1 MTSSV
6 KLSDGSYVKV
16 PDGLPDDVLTN
27 WSARANAALASGSEL
42 PPPPGAPPQSGAPA
56 TIDFNAPVQT
66 TSPFD
71 AAIKYIGNQVPSV
84 SAPSFQSA
92 DNATGG
98 ALSTAASKASAADDY
113 LNNWPSATGKMAA
126 LVTSDLALG
135 IPSAL
140 AGGGN
145 VLSHLATKYAGAA
158 PSPDLP
164 IPSQSVPAALGIT
177 PETTTAGKVTEALL
191 SLASANKL
199 AGAGPLW
206 SLAKAP
212 VQAGLQLAGSTIGQ
226 AVGGEAGGFVGGL
239 IPGSIPLETVAS
251 KAIDLLPQGVRD
263 TIRNANASDIWAA
276 VKRLGAATGNPDLT
290 PTAGMVGGPV
300 IKGLEKTAQ
309 SFPGVN
315 IPVLNARGKV
325 GAGLKQGVDT
335 AAEQLQQPGTP
346 INTSPGG
353 AGAEWRGAAQ
363 DQLTQAWQTAQNNTR
378 QVENDASS
386 RNLTDA
392 NGNPQL
398 VTGATLAGLGARLR
412 GVMGFDNQGRV
423 IPVLSGAGDATVNG
437 VLNDIASKLQDQDPI
452 EGMKLRY
459 NAEQTQD
466 QLNDPATPLAAKPAL
481 QAQLDQINQ
490 LIAANKGVS
499 FDTLR
504 QHKSNMGAL
513 AQGGDWVAG
522 QVADA
527 LRDTLGDHLN
537 SVDPKGLGQRYAN
550 AVQGYNDAMNL
561 KRSFTTARTNA
572 VGTTASPGEYTN
584 TPGDTQLSNAA
595 DNLLR
600 NPQNAQPYLN
610 TPGFRNVLAAV
621 VHGIGQK
628 NNRFDPTEAAKEI
641 GGITPAGQS
650 LLTQQS
656 AGPAGPSSVVPLL
669 NDVRTAGDAYDLK
682 PGPAGLSGA
691 LATTA
696 LAEGAAERGGFWKT
710 LGGGLAAG
718 LGMERPGAVRAIAGL
733 PQAWRQQLNL
743 PAIIQVANMQAQRQ
757 AQNQGQ

>member
-1 MTSSV
+1 MEPAVNVT
-6 KLSDGSYVKV
+6 LSDGTIASI
-16 PDGLPDDVLTN
+16 PDGLDADAIKNNVQRLEV
-27 WSARANAALASGSEL
+27 ANKSSKQ
-42 PPPPGAPPQSGAPA
+42 PPAQTGAPG

-71 AAIKYIGNQVPSV
+71 AAIKYVSDRTPSV

-98 ALSTAASKASAADDY
+98 ALSAAANTASAADNY
-113 LNNWPSATGKMAA
+113 LDNWPSATGKMAA
-126 LVTSDLALG
+126 HVGSNIALG
-135 IPSAL
+135 VPSVF
-140 AGGGN
+140 AGGAN

-164 IPSQSVPAALGIT
+164 IPSQSVPAAAGIT
-177 PETTTAGKVTEALL
+177 PETTTAGKVTEAIL

-199 AGAGPLW
+199 AGAGPIW
-206 SLAKAP
+206 SAAKAP
-212 VQAGLQLAGSTIGQ
+212 VQAGLQWLGSTVGQ

-239 IPGSIPLETVAS
+239 VPGSIPLETVAS
-251 KAIDLLPQGVRD
+251 KGIDLLPQGVRD
-263 TIRNANASDIWAA
+263 TIRNPNASDIWAA
-276 VKRLGAATGNPDLT
+276 VKRLGGATGNPDLT

-300 IKGLEKTAQ
+300 VKGLEKSAM

-325 GAGLKQGVDT
+325 GAGLQQGVD
-335 AAEQLQQPGTP
+335 AAADQLAQPGTP
-346 INTSPGG
+346 VNTSPGG

-363 DQLTQAWQTAQNNTR
+363 DQLTNAWQTAQDNIR

-398 VTGATLAGLGARLR
+398 VTGDVLDGLRMRLN
-412 GVMGFDNQGRV
+412 GVMGFNNQGRT
-423 IPVLSGAGDATVNG
+423 ISTLSSGGDATVNA
-437 VLNDIASKLQDQDPI
+437 VLNDIRSKLQDQDPI
-452 EGMKLRY
+452 EGMRMR
-459 NAEQTQD
+459 ADRGQIQS
-466 QLNDPATPLAAKPAL
+466 QLSDPNTPAAAKPAL
-481 QAQLDQINQ
+481 QQQLDQVNQ
-490 LIAANKGVS
+490 DIAANQGVS

-504 QHKSNMGAL
+504 QYKSQMGNA
-513 AQGGDWVAG
+513 AQQGDWVAG

-527 LRDTLGDHLN
+527 LRDTLSDHLN
-537 SVDPKGLGQRYAN
+537 AVDPNGLGQRYSN

-572 VGTTASPGEYTN
+572 VGPTPSPGEYTAP
-584 TPGDTQLSNAA
+584 PGDTQLSNAA
-595 DNLLR
+595 TNLLR

-610 TPGFRNVLAAV
+610 TPGFRNALAAV
-621 VHGIGQK
+621 VSRLGQK
-628 NNRFDPTEAAKEI
+628 NAEFNPTQAATDISK
-641 GGITPAGQS
+641 ITPAGQS

-656 AGPAGPSSVVPLL
+656 AGPAGPPSTVPLL
-669 NDVRTAGDAYDLK
+669 NDVRTAGNAYDLK

-696 LAEGAAERGGFWKT
+696 MAEGAAEKAGWLRT
-710 LGGGLAAG
+710 LMGGGAAA

-733 PQAWRQQLNL
+733 PQAWRQQANV
-743 PAIIQVANMQAQRQ
+743 PALIQLANMQAQR
-757 AQNQGQ
+757 

>member
-1 MTSSV
+1 MEPAVNVT
-6 KLSDGSYVKV
+6 LSDGTIASI
-16 PDGLPDDVLTN
+16 PDGLDADAIKNNVQRLEV
-27 WSARANAALASGSEL
+27 ANKSSKQSQ
-42 PPPPGAPPQSGAPA
+42 GAPG

-66 TSPFD
+66 TNPLD
-71 AAIKYIGNQVPSV
+71 AAIKYVSDRTPSV

-92 DNATGG
+92 DTATGG
-98 ALSTAASKASAADDY
+98 ALSTAANTASAADTY
-113 LNNWPSATGKMAA
+113 LNNWPSTTGKMAA
-126 LVTSDLALG
+126 HVGSDLALG
-135 IPSAL
+135 VPSVL
-140 AGGGN
+140 AGGAN
-145 VLSHLATKYAGAA
+145 VLSHLATKYGGAA

-164 IPSQSVPAALGIT
+164 IPSQSVPAAAGIT
-177 PETTTAGKVTEALL
+177 PETTTAGKVTEAILT
-191 SLASANKL
+191 LASANKL
-199 AGAGPLW
+199 AGAGTIW

-212 VQAGLQLAGSTIGQ
+212 VQAGLQWAGSKIGE

-251 KAIDLLPQGVRD
+251 KGIDLLPQGVRD
-263 TIRNANASDIWAA
+263 TIRNPNASDIWAA
-276 VKRLGAATGNPDLT
+276 VKRLGAQTGNPDLT

-300 IKGLEKTAQ
+300 VKGLEKTAQ

-325 GAGLKQGVDT
+325 GAGLKAGVDT
-335 AAEQLQQPGTP
+335 AASQLSDGTP

-398 VTGATLAGLGARLR
+398 VTGPVLDALR
-412 GVMGFDNQGRV
+412 TKLNGIMGFNNQGRT
-423 IPVLSGAGDATVNG
+423 ISTLSGAGDATVNG

-452 EGMKLRY
+452 LGLNLRQ
-459 NAEQTQD
+459 NQGQIQN
-466 QLNDPATPLAAKPAL
+466 QLNDPNTPAAAKPAL
-481 QAQLDQINQ
+481 QQQLDQVNQ
-490 LIAANKGVS
+490 DIADNKGVS

-504 QHKSNMGAL
+504 QHKSNMGNL
-513 AQGGDWVAG
+513 AQQGDWVAG
-522 QVADA
+522 EVTDA
-527 LRDTLGDHLN
+527 LRDALGAHLN
-537 SVDPKGLGQRYAN
+537 AVDPNGLGQRYAN

-572 VGTTASPGEYTN
+572 VGTTNSPGEYTN
-584 TPGDTQLSNAA
+584 TPGDTQLANAA

-600 NPQNAQPYLN
+600 NPQNAEPYLN

-621 VHGIGQK
+621 VQGLGQK

-641 GGITPAGQS
+641 GGITDKGKS

-656 AGPAGPSSVVPLL
+656 AGPAGPSSTVPLL

-710 LGGGLAAG
+710 LAGGGAAA
-718 LGMERPGAVRAIAGL
+718 LGMERPGAVRAIAGV
-733 PQAWRQQLNL
+733 PQAWRQNINL
-743 PAIIQVANMQAQRQ
+743 PALIQLANIQAQRQ

>member
-1 MTSSV
+1 MSKAVT
-6 KLSDGSYVKV
+6 LSDGTVGEI
-16 PDGLPDDVLTN
+16 PDGLDPKAETDFITRLDAAN
-27 WSARANAALASGSEL
+27 RAAKPPAQSA
-42 PPPPGAPPQSGAPA
+42 PG

-66 TSPFD
+66 TNPLD
-71 AAIKYIGNQVPSV
+71 AAIKYVSDRTPSV

-92 DNATGG
+92 DTATGG
-98 ALSTAASKASAADDY
+98 ALSTAANTASAADTY

-126 LVTSDLALG
+126 HVGSNLALG
-135 IPSAL
+135 VPSVF
-140 AGGGN
+140 AGGAN

-164 IPSQSVPAALGIT
+164 IPSQAVPAALGIT
-177 PETTTAGKVTEALL
+177 PEDTTAGKVTEALL

-199 AGAGPLW
+199 AGAGPIW
-206 SLAKAP
+206 SAVKAP
-212 VQAGLQLAGSTIGQ
+212 VQAGLQWAGSTIGN

-251 KAIDLLPQGVRD
+251 KGIDLLPQGVRD
-263 TIRNANASDIWAA
+263 TIRNPNASDIWAA
-276 VKRLGAATGNPDLT
+276 VKRLGGATGNPDLT
-290 PTAGMVGGPV
+290 PTAGMVGGPIV
-300 IKGLEKTAQ
+300 KGLEKSAM

-325 GAGLKQGVDT
+325 GAGLEQGVDS
-335 AAEQLQQPGTP
+335 AANQLTEPGTP
-346 INTSPGG
+346 VNTEPGG

-398 VTGATLAGLGARLR
+398 VTGPVLDGLRTKLNGI
-412 GVMGFDNQGRV
+412 MGFANQGRT
-423 IPVLSGAGDATVNG
+423 ISTLSGAGDATVNG
-437 VLNDIASKLQDQDPI
+437 VLNDITSKLQDQDPVAGANWRAQI
-452 EGMKLRY
+452 ATLKAQMNPNNPQATNSALQSGI
-459 NAEQTQD
+459 D
-466 QLNDPATPLAAKPAL
+466 QLN
-481 QAQLDQINQ
+481 QN
-490 LIAANKGVS
+490 IAANQGVS

-504 QHKSNMGAL
+504 QHKSNMGNL
-513 AQGGDWVAG
+513 AQQGDWVAG
-522 QVADA
+522 EVTDA
-527 LRDTLGDHLN
+527 LRDALGAHLN
-537 SVDPKGLGQRYAN
+537 AIDPNGLGQRYAN

-572 VGTTASPGEYTN
+572 VGPTPSPGEYTAP
-584 TPGDTQLSNAA
+584 PGDTQLTNAA
-595 DNLLR
+595 TNLLK

-621 VHGIGQK
+621 VSRLGQK
-628 NNRFDPTEAAKEI
+628 SNEFNPTQAATDINK
-641 GGITPAGQS
+641 ITPAGES

-669 NDVRTAGDAYDLK
+669 KDVRTAGNAYDLK

-696 LAEGAAERGGFWKT
+696 MAEGAAEKAGWLRT
-710 LGGGLAAG
+710 LAGGGAAA
-718 LGMERPGAVRAIAGL
+718 LGMERPGAVRAIAGV
-733 PQAWRQQLNL
+733 PQAWRQNINIPALIQL
-743 PAIIQVANMQAQRQ
+743 ANIQAQRQ
-757 AQNQGQ
+757 NQGQ